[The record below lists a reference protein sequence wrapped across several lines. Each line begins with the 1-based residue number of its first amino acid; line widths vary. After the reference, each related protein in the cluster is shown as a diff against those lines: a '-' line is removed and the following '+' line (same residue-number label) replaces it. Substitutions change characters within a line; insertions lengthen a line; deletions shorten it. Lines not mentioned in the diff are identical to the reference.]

1 MGVLKYAILG
11 LLNRQKMTGYD
22 ISRACD
28 TSLFEF
34 WNAKHSQIYP
44 ELKSLT
50 EAGLVEYEIEIAGN
64 VLQKKLYSI
73 TPAGREAFHTWELT
87 RHKPRGVP
95 KDEFRLQLFFSDS
108 IPSEQRLALLNAERE
123 AHIERQT
130 CEHFEEWLE
139 QREMAENAA

>member
-64 VLQKKLYSI
+64 VLQKS
-73 TPAGREAFHTWELT
+73 
-87 RHKPRGVP
+87 
-95 KDEFRLQLFFSDS
+95 S
-108 IPSEQRLALLNAERE
+108 IPSPRPVER
-123 AHIERQT
+123 RST
-130 CEHFEEWLE
+130 PG
-139 QREMAENAA
+139 N